1 MILRMNPIRIQNYIA
16 IFVVT
21 VLMGIVFLVANAV
34 QSGKSETQIDASV
47 IAKKTLFFR
56 DLPDGSV
63 GVISASNG
71 KMIAQVEGQ
80 AGFVRGILR
89 ALARERRIQEI
100 TSDDAFELMSRS
112 DGRLTLVDLA
122 TGNRIDLESF
132 GRDNAAQF
140 AAFLNSTG
148 Q

>member
-1 MILRMNPIRIQNYIA
+1 MILRMNTIRIQNYIA
-16 IFVVT
+16 LFVVIF
-21 VLMGIVFLVANAV
+21 LAGIVFLVANTV
-34 QSGKSETQIDASV
+34 QSGKLETQADASV

-63 GVISASNG
+63 GVISASSG

-89 ALARERRIQEI
+89 ALARERRIQQI

-140 AAFLNSTG
+140 AAFLNSAG